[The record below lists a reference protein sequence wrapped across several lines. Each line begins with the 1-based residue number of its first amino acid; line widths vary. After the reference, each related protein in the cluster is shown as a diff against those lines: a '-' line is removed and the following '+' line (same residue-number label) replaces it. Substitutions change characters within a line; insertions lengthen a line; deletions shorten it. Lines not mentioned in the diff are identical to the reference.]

1 MTVASKTPIHSHGD
15 GNMRLSKR
23 SGGRLQRM
31 NMTPMIDIVFL
42 LLIFFMTVTQ
52 VSQVKDERLELPQQ
66 AGTRDK
72 ESSSMTINIR
82 QDGQLVILG
91 RVLQLDR
98 MLGLVSEEL
107 ARLDN
112 DPRRLNIE
120 LRVDQRG
127 KSRAANEVAKALEQ
141 INVTRV
147 SFAVEVPR

>member
-1 MTVASKTPIHSHGD
+1 
-15 GNMRLSKR
+15 MRLSKR
-23 SGGRLQRM
+23 PGGRLLKM

-52 VSQVKDERLELPQQ
+52 VSRVKEERLELPQQ

-72 ESSSMTINIR
+72 ESSSLTVNIR
-82 QDGQLVILG
+82 QDGQLVMLG

-98 MLGLVSEEL
+98 LLGLVSEEL
-107 ARLDN
+107 ARLGD

-120 LRVDQRG
+120 LRVDQRSE
-127 KSRAANEVAKALEQ
+127 SRAANEVAKALEQ
-141 INVTRV
+141 INVKRV

>member
-1 MTVASKTPIHSHGD
+1 
-15 GNMRLSKR
+15 MRLSKR
-23 SGGRLQRM
+23 PGGRLLKM

-52 VSQVKDERLELPQQ
+52 VSRVKEERLELPQQ

-72 ESSSMTINIR
+72 ESSSLTVNIR
-82 QDGQLVILG
+82 QDGQLVMLG

-98 MLGLVSEEL
+98 LLDLVSEEL
-107 ARLDN
+107 ARLGD

-120 LRVDQRG
+120 LRVDQRSE
-127 KSRAANEVAKALEQ
+127 SRAANNVAKALEQ
-141 INVTRV
+141 INVKRV